1 MSDEEVMEMVG
12 ELINVTIPVLKDKDT
27 STILNAVNRF
37 HALML
42 VYYLKQDA
50 LEEYTTKAQEALMKN
65 VEYISTAVDG

>member
-1 MSDEEVMEMVG
+1 MSKEVMDMVG
-12 ELINVTIPVLKDKDT
+12 ELISVTMPVLKGKDV
-27 STILNAVNRF
+27 SVILNAVNRF

-50 LEEYTTKAQEALMKN
+50 LEEYTAKAQEGLMKN